1 MKEYLEPGEFIDSD
15 DMDVRAFANQKC
27 GSAATPRDSIVNVYY
42 AVRDEIFYD
51 PLFVGEDPQYFR
63 ASDCLRARRGFCIPK
78 SALLAACARALG
90 VPARVG
96 YADVKNHLS
105 TPKLDELVGGNV
117 YTWHSYTDLFLDGQ
131 WVKATPV
138 FNIGLCERFG
148 VHPLDFDGRV
158 DSLFQEY
165 DRAGQRHMQYL
176 KYRGEYA
183 DVPYSTIIKAFR
195 KNHPRWLDNQTNL
208 TDDKTVASS

>member
-1 MKEYLEPGEFIDSD
+1 MQNYLEPGEFIDSD
-15 DMDVRAFANQKC
+15 DQEVCAFANQKC
-27 GSAATPRDSIVNVYY
+27 GSATTPRDSIINVYY

-51 PLFVGEDPQYFR
+51 PLFVGPYPQYFR

-90 VPARVG
+90 IPARVG

-105 TPKLDELVGGNV
+105 TPRLDELVGGNV
-117 YTWHSYTDLFLDGQ
+117 YTWHSYTDLYLDDR

-138 FNIGLCERFG
+138 FNISLCERFG

-165 DRAGQRHMQYL
+165 DRTGQRHMQYL
-176 KYRGEYA
+176 KYRGDYA
-183 DVPYSTIIKAFR
+183 DVPYETIIEAFR
-195 KNHPRWLDNQTNL
+195 KNHPLWLDNRTNPAEA
-208 TDDKTVASS
+208 VR

>member
-1 MKEYLEPGEFIDSD
+1 MKEFLEPGEFIDSD
-15 DMDVRAFANQKC
+15 DKDVRAFADQKC
-27 GSAATPRDSIVNVYY
+27 GSATAPRDSIINVYY

-51 PLFVGEDPQYFR
+51 PLFVGADPQYFR

-90 VPARVG
+90 IPARVG
-96 YADVKNHLS
+96 YADVRNHLS

-117 YTWHSYTDLFLDGQ
+117 YTWHSYTDLYLDGQ

-158 DSLFQEY
+158 DSLFQDS

-183 DVPYSTIIKAFR
+183 DVPYSTIIEAFR
-195 KNHPRWLDNQTNL
+195 KNHPRWLENR
-208 TDDKTVASS
+208 SSANSD